1 MKQQLLWR
9 IIITSILLALLVL
22 STLPFNALT
31 TKADPIGVGKYLTV
45 EIDGE
50 GYVTAT
56 KVKSGELWSF
66 TKSDPPIEH
75 KLGAGTVSIQ
85 AFANEGWEFSRWEV
99 DLSGSQNPVDY
110 KSEKYGYLRAVF
122 TKVIFTI
129 TALVS
134 TDAPYGTIQTTGTG
148 LATPIEGGWSV
159 AVEYGGSQT
168 FTFTPVDNNHHVSA
182 IQVDGSFIAYT
193 LSYTFNIVQDDHSI
207 VVHFSADGQA
217 YVPVGSN
224 VPVYLGNEVGL
235 TFPSIEASG
244 TATQEEIILLGGLAG
259 TSLLLWDVN
268 VGATFSGTVQ
278 VALPYS
284 GASITNVWTS
294 DSLDALY
301 ADVDGNGIVNGTDVS
316 LVAIGIKTTVSSGA
330 EYDPQFDINR
340 DGELTEADV
349 HLVNEY
355 KGTVL
360 QSLNHWVEGNLVDG
374 YTLFIETDHF
384 SIFRGR

>member
-1 MKQQLLWR
+1 MKQQLLR
-9 IIITSILLALLVL
+9 RTLITTILLTLLAFSV
-22 STLPFNALT
+22 LPFNALFVQ
-31 TKADPIGVGKYLTV
+31 ADPIGVGKFLTV
-45 EIDGE
+45 EISGE

-56 KVKSGELWSF
+56 KVNSGEVW
-66 TKSDPPIEH
+66 TYIKTNPPTEN
-75 KLGAGTVSIQ
+75 KLGAGTVSLH
-85 AFANEGWEFSRWEV
+85 AFADEGWQFSHWEA
-99 DLSGSQNPVDY
+99 DLAGTDNPVDY
-110 KSEKYGYLRAVF
+110 KSEKYGYVRAVC

-134 TDAPYGTIQTTGTG
+134 SYAPYGTIQTSGSG
-148 LATPIEGGWSV
+148 LVTEIEGGLSV

-168 FTFTPVDNNHHVSA
+168 FTFIPAENNHLSA
-182 IQVDGSFIAYT
+182 IQVDGVFEAYT
-193 LSYTFNIVQDDHSI
+193 SSYTFSTVQDDHSL
-207 VVHFSADGQA
+207 VAYFSADGQA

-244 TATQEEIILLGGLAG
+244 TATQEEIILLGDLAG
-259 TSLLLWDVN
+259 TSLILWDVT
-268 VGATFSGTVQ
+268 VGATFSGTVK

-294 DSLDALY
+294 SSLDALY
-301 ADVDGNGIVNGTDVS
+301 ADVDGSGLVDGTDVS

-330 EYDPQFDINR
+330 EYDAQFDINR
-340 DGELTEADV
+340 DGELTEDDI
-349 HLVNEY
+349 HLVNQY

-360 QSLNHWVEGNLVDG
+360 QSLNFWIEGNI
-374 YTLFIETDHF
+374 LFIETDHF